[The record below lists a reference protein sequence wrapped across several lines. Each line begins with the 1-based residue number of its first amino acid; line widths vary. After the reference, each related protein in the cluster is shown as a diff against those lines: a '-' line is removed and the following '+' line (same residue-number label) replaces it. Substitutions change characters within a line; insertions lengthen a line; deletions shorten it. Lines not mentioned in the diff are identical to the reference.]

1 MSERYNY
8 LLAVGALLITLG
20 LGGMA
25 LNTIL
30 EGPEIVYIEKEVFVT
45 PSSTPST
52 TIVQVN
58 VWCAYLDRW
67 KTQEPYQAAE
77 EWINTQEPWDEVQ
90 FAMIEFA
97 RCSEFGKETARLIWP
112 LWIGE

>member
-1 MSERYNY
+1 MTDENRNWLIMVS
-8 LLAVGALLITLG
+8 ALLIVLV
-20 LGGMA
+20 LGGFA
-25 LNTIL
+25 LHKTL
-30 EGPEIVYIEKEVFVT
+30 EPPQVIVKEVTVT

-58 VWCAYLDRW
+58 VWCDYLDKW
-67 KTQEPYQAAE
+67 KTQEPFQAAE
-77 EWINTQEPWDEVQ
+77 EWVNTQEPWDEFQ
-90 FAMIEFA
+90 YAMIEFA